1 MNEDISNAIYNG
13 LKSIANAITPLGAMA
28 GRDAT
33 GGHIASLTEAVVGI
47 TAALVQVAE
56 AINNVSVSIDDLDF
70 RETKK

>member
-13 LKSIANAITPLGAMA
+13 LTSIANAITPLDVMA

-56 AINNVSVSIDDLDF
+56 AINNVSVSIDDL
-70 RETKK
+70 KL